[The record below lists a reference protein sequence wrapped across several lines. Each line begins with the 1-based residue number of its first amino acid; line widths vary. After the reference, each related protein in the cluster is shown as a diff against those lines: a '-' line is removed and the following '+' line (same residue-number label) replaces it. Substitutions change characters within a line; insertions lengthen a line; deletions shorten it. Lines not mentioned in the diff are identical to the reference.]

1 MPDFDSHAFVEV
13 ATELATMNVVGDRQ
27 AYWRTAVGRAYY
39 AAYGLVRKSLIQK
52 HSHAFGKSG
61 KHGKMMR
68 AFLADSGNSRLNEV
82 GQWMKLLMESR
93 VKADYQWQATSN
105 LEEAEVEDAIDA
117 ANAVL
122 LLIQQLT
129 PGDWLRMHQEMIK

>member
-1 MPDFDSHAFVEV
+1 
-13 ATELATMNVVGDRQ
+13 
-27 AYWRTAVGRAYY
+27 
-39 AAYGLVRKSLIQK
+39 
-52 HSHAFGKSG
+52 
-61 KHGKMMR
+61 MR